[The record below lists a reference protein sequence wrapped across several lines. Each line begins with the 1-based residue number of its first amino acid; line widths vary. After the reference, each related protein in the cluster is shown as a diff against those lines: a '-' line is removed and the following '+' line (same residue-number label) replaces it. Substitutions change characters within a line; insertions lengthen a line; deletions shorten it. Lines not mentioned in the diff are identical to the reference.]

1 MKSQA
6 GPSSKTLSSVAD
18 AEKFLNNMD
27 HSIIGKFLLCAYN
40 LSVFFLIQSY
50 TNDVNSLL

>member
-40 LSVFFLIQSY
+40 LSLFFLFSY
-50 TNDVNSLL
+50 PKLH